1 MKWKAVSRNFP
12 GQGMGLFMGDTA
24 VLCKNA
30 ALFLAHLEF
39 QKAYSPA
46 TLKAYAADLAEF
58 EEYLQ
63 SMGKSTAVPEKIGRQ
78 DIQGFLAWLYERD
91 MRKSS
96 MGRKLSCLRSFFRYL
111 LQKKLLGQN
120 PMQGI
125 RNPKQEIHHPTMLNV
140 DQMSALLDDDSLCA
154 DEFGCRDKALLELLY
169 GSGLRISEALG
180 LNVQDFAAGH
190 KYIKVLGKGS
200 KERVVPLSDTCIL
213 ALGAW
218 LEKRAELGY
227 CLQEKA
233 LFVGKRGKRLNRRE
247 ANRIIE
253 RHRLEA
259 GIAVSVSAHDLRHSF
274 ATHLLEGGA
283 DLRSVQ
289 ELLGHSKIATTQR
302 YTHLDMDAL
311 MRVYDASH
319 PLAERPA
326 VLGTENA
333 QCAESAENA
342 AAGKNGSHGC
352 KAENAADGGLRSKRA
367 EKAKN
372 RKNNAV

>member
-1 MKWKAVSRNFP
+1 MDNTAVS
-12 GQGMGLFMGDTA
+12 
-24 VLCKNA
+24 CKNA

-46 TLKAYAADLAEF
+46 TVRAYAADLAEF
-58 EEYLQ
+58 ESFLQ
-63 SMGKSTAVPEKIGRQ
+63 SGGKSLGELSAVCRQ
-78 DIQGFLAWLYERD
+78 DIQGFLVWLYERN
-91 MRKSS
+91 MNKSS
-96 MGRKLSCLRSFFRYL
+96 MARKLSCLRSFFRFM
-111 LQKKLLGQN
+111 LQKKVIREN

-140 DQMSALLDDDSLCA
+140 DQMTDLLDENRADGTDD
-154 DEFGCRDKALLELLY
+154 FFYRDKALLELLY

-180 LNVQDFAAGH
+180 LNVQDIRQQA
-190 KYIKVLGKGS
+190 KTVKVFGKGS
-200 KERVVPLSDTCIL
+200 KERIVPLSDTCRQAL
-213 ALGAW
+213 AVW
-218 LEKRAELGY
+218 LEKRNGCVFSLREN
-227 CLQEKA
+227 A
-233 LFVGKRGKRLNRRE
+233 LFVGKRGQRLNRRE

-311 MRVYDASH
+311 MKVYDASH
-319 PLAERPA
+319 PF
-326 VLGTENA
+326 
-333 QCAESAENA
+333 AESKNF
-342 AAGKNGSHGC
+342 AGDDRKGSTETIDTDTE
-352 KAENAADGGLRSKRA
+352 KKR
-367 EKAKN
+367 
-372 RKNNAV
+372 